1 MYSEILL
8 FHCWCWLAIWLRHY
22 YANCCLH
29 FWLFAVHENALEY
42 LKKGK
47 FCLKLLLFLILNREA
62 LSKEK
67 NWKIKKFAFRA
78 PYFSFYFSVNH
89 AMEMII
95 ATRNRYL
102 FVHKRKCKH
111 CSLEKRCPIYHDQD
125 IGRLVLV
132 PQIECRQDPKNWS
145 NGQKQNFWPA
155 FDWKEKR
162 QTVLKKALINETA
175 TLHVWGHSVK
185 ITKFYSHD
193 MLTKISWIQLPT
205 LLLYYY
211 WHLCLHVRVNCCFST
226 LWSRLSEKIAT
237 TAQQPALLN
246 IGFCTTNSDT
256 TN

>member
-8 FHCWCWLAIWLRHY
+8 FHCCWLAIWLRHY

-42 LKKGK
+42 LKKEK
-47 FCLKLLLFLILNREA
+47 FCLKLLLLLILKRGT
-62 LSKEK
+62 LKGEK
-67 NWKIKKFAFRA
+67 LKNQKICPSGP

-95 ATRNRYL
+95 VKTRNRYL
-102 FVHKRKCKH
+102 FVRKRKCKH

-155 FDWKEKR
+155 FDWKVKR
-162 QTVLKKALINETA
+162 QTVLKKALINDTA
-175 TLHVWGHSVK
+175 TLHVWGHSVE
-185 ITKFYSHD
+185 IT
-193 MLTKISWIQLPT
+193 
-205 LLLYYY
+205 
-211 WHLCLHVRVNCCFST
+211 
-226 LWSRLSEKIAT
+226 
-237 TAQQPALLN
+237 
-246 IGFCTTNSDT
+246 
-256 TN
+256 

>member
-1 MYSEILL
+1 MLL
-8 FHCWCWLAIWLRHY
+8 NIWKKENSAWSYYFSWFWIERHFQRRKIEKSK
-22 YANCCLH
+22 NC
-29 FWLFAVHENALEY
+29 
-42 LKKGK
+42 
-47 FCLKLLLFLILNREA
+47 
-62 LSKEK
+62 
-67 NWKIKKFAFRA
+67 

-95 ATRNRYL
+95 VTRNRYL
-102 FVHKRKCKH
+102 FVRKRKCKH